1 MTHKAET
8 ELAWIIGIIMIST
21 LSASWVS
28 EKVREQHEDRL
39 ISMLVLV
46 SIWQQTIGKG
56 FGPGHSSM
64 AQDSSHSQNTTTHWG
79 SAHHG
84 GSLNYHTDCLAEWL
98 AEQRWTDNKGQ
109 WTEGKK
115 LGEVVRMKREHRR
128 KKVKIMKLSLN
139 PCLIQD
145 TIRFVLAW
153 METMRKAF
161 IIYEEDFDLSIETLP
176 LCISLAKAQ
185 FDEKMWTVRG

>member
-1 MTHKAET
+1 MQVWDLPLRYLPHHFKGPPLTLTHKEET

-21 LSASWVS
+21 FSASWVS

-79 SAHHG
+79 STHHS
-84 GSLNYHTDCLAEWL
+84 GSQNCHTGCLAEWL

-109 WTEGKK
+109 WIEGRK
-115 LGEVVRMKREHRR
+115 LGEVVGMERE
-128 KKVKIMKLSLN
+128 K
-139 PCLIQD
+139 Q
-145 TIRFVLAW
+145 
-153 METMRKAF
+153 
-161 IIYEEDFDLSIETLP
+161 
-176 LCISLAKAQ
+176 ISTG
-185 FDEKMWTVRG
+185 E